1 MTNGFQNS
9 KDKAQILLVEDDV
22 ELAELTAD
30 YLSGFGYLVEVVD
43 DGLVAIEKA
52 KEISPDLIL
61 LDVMLPG
68 LDGLEVCKQLR
79 HFYNKPIMML
89 TARTDHIDQI
99 LGLEIGADDYI
110 CKPVE
115 PRLLVSRIK
124 ALLRRTS
131 ANQQQEINSSSSLK
145 FGDLVID
152 NSARRVVLAGNELEF
167 TSPEHDLLWLLASQ
181 AGNILSRAHIFEKIR
196 GIPYDGQSR
205 FVDIHISHIRTK
217 IGDDPTNPERIKTI
231 RNKGYLFVI

>member
-1 MTNGFQNS
+1 MS
-9 KDKAQILLVEDDV
+9 QILLVEDDV

-30 YLSGFGYLVEVVD
+30 FLSGFGYEVEVVD
-43 DGLVAIEKA
+43 DGLAAIDKV
-52 KEISPDLIL
+52 KELQPDLVL
-61 LDVMLPG
+61 LDVMLPS
-68 LDGLEVCKQLR
+68 LDGLEVCRRLR
-79 HFYNKPIMML
+79 AFYQKPIMML

-115 PRLLVSRIK
+115 PRLLVSRVK
-124 ALLRRTS
+124 ALLRRTVVQHNKLEPEKTRS
-131 ANQQQEINSSSSLK
+131 KNCLT

-152 NSARRVVLAGNELEF
+152 NSARRVVVSGTELEF
-167 TSPEHDLLWLLASQ
+167 STPEHDLLWLLASE
-181 AGNILSRAHIFEKIR
+181 AGNILSRSEIFEKIR

-217 IGDDPTNPERIKTI
+217 IGDDPTNPERIKTV
-231 RNKGYLFVI
+231 RNKGYLFVA